1 MLGLLFYVLYIVVCD
16 TILSPSWTVRC
27 CAMLLT
33 PDSGEKEKERERDRD
48 RDRETDRETDRQRQ
62 TDRDRQTDREG

>member
-33 PDSGEKEKERERDRD
+33 PDSGEKEKERERQRQRQRD
-48 RDRETDRETDRQRQ
+48 RQTDRQRQ